1 VRSPS
6 PPAAGLGDSAPAT
19 CSRRAIGFPLGMIA
33 VESFEDLPH
42 DVAFDERYSRGELL
56 GAGGAGEVFVLADSW
71 IGRDVALKVLREVPE
86 EGETSPTA
94 ERFFREARLQGQL
107 EHPSIVPVYDCG
119 RMADGRGY
127 FTMKRVRGVTL
138 EELLSDHPDSAPL
151 SGLVPVSR
159 RRLLEA
165 FVRICLAVDFAHSFG
180 IVHRDLKPGNIML
193 GDFGEVYVLDW
204 GIAKVI
210 AEGDPDG
217 SLGRT
222 PGPLPQVS
230 ETAVGS
236 WMGTPGYM
244 APEQLDGGDVDCRA
258 DVYALGA
265 ILFEVLTRQ
274 PLHPRKRP
282 VEAVAST
289 RRGAVARPSVR
300 CPQLEIA
307 PEFDAILSRATAF
320 APSERFATARDLAE
334 RVERFLDGDR
344 DLTRRRELANDH
356 VDEAREALSQLGRK
370 NVDETATQRELLRNI
385 GRALALDPENTEAL
399 QLLRDA
405 MLHEPATDPPEVRRE
420 LRRNNLNMR
429 REGVRILFWR
439 SVMWACCLPFTVWA
453 GFTHPVVAWSVV
465 GGVALSVV
473 VLSLLRRIRRV
484 TDGVGL
490 LLLALT
496 SAVFGSMSVMFG
508 PFIVVPAL
516 VSINMAFFIFHSQ
529 PRHRPIIVLAGVL
542 TVMGPFVA
550 ELLGIVPPSYEF
562 VAGAIRILPRVMAFN
577 SQSVVLTILA
587 AFHVAIVLAASFISI
602 RIRDELL
609 AAERRVSL
617 LGWRMGQLATDLR
630 AVRPR
635 GLSELSPKG

>member
-1 VRSPS
+1 MSMV
-6 PPAAGLGDSAPAT
+6 
-19 CSRRAIGFPLGMIA
+19 A
-33 VESFEDLPH
+33 VESFEELPH
-42 DVAFDERYSRGELL
+42 NVTFDERYSRGELL
-56 GAGGAGEVFVLADSW
+56 GAGGAGEIFVLADSW

-86 EGETSPTA
+86 EGETSPAA

-119 RMADGRGY
+119 RTADGRGY
-127 FTMKRVRGVTL
+127 FTMKRIRGVTL
-138 EELLSDHPDSAPL
+138 EEVLSEHPDSAPL

-165 FVRICLAVDFAHSFG
+165 FVRICLAVDFAHSYG

-204 GIAKVI
+204 GIAKVL
-210 AEGDPDG
+210 AEDESAAP
-217 SLGRT
+217 LGRT
-222 PGPLPQVS
+222 PSSLPRVS

-244 APEQLDGGDVDCRA
+244 APEQLDGGEVDCRA

-265 ILFEVLTRQ
+265 ILFEILTRQ
-274 PLHPRKRP
+274 PLHTRTRP

-300 CPQLEIA
+300 CPELEIA
-307 PEFDAILSRATAF
+307 PEFDAILARATAF
-320 APSERFATARDLAE
+320 APSERFATSRELAE
-334 RVERFLDGDR
+334 QVERFLDGDR
-344 DLTRRRELANDH
+344 DLARRRELAEDH
-356 VDEAREALSQLGRK
+356 LEEAREALEQLGREG
-370 NVDETATQRELLRNI
+370 VDETAAQREVLRNI
-385 GRALALDPENTEAL
+385 GRALALDPENADAL
-399 QLLRDA
+399 GLLRGA
-405 MLHEPATDPPEVRRE
+405 MLHEPAIDPPEVRRE
-420 LRRNNLNMR
+420 LTRNNLTMR

-453 GFTHPVVAWSVV
+453 GFTHPTIAWSVV
-465 GGVALSVV
+465 GGVVLSVL
-473 VLSLLRRIRRV
+473 VLGLLRGVRRV
-484 TDGVGL
+484 TDVLGL

-508 PFIVVPAL
+508 PFIIVPAL

-529 PRHRPIIVLAGVL
+529 PRHRTIIILAGVL
-542 TVMGPFVA
+542 TVMGPFAA
-550 ELLGIVPPSYEF
+550 EVLGLLPLSYEF
-562 VAGAIRILPRVMAFN
+562 GDGTIHVMPRVMAFN
-577 SQSVVLTILA
+577 SQTSVLTILA
-587 AFHVAIVLAASFISI
+587 TFHVAIVLAAAFISI

-630 AVRPR
+630 AVRPKH
-635 GLSELSPKG
+635 SELPPAR